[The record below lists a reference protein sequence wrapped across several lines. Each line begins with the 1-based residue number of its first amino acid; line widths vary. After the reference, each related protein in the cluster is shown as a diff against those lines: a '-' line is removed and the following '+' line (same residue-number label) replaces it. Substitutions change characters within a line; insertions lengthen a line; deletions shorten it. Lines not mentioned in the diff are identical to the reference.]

1 MSTHNPPEQADIDRV
16 VELMEETGVDLTDL
30 FLEIFVTW
38 EDAAV
43 LALLPANVIQAAL
56 VYLRQQKHDLDEAAA
71 HDEDIDV
78 TIDDTT
84 EETDR

>member
-1 MSTHNPPEQADIDRV
+1 MSTHHPPTQADIDRV
-16 VELMEETGVDLTDL
+16 VELMEEIGVDLTDL
-30 FLEIFVTW
+30 FLEIFVNW

-56 VYLRQQKHDLDEAAA
+56 VYLQQQKHDLDEAAA
-71 HDEDIDV
+71 HDEDIDL
-78 TIDDTT
+78 TTDDTT